1 MVPSAVSTTG
11 RAIRCMFITTVS
23 LGPKRPLKAACLLHP
38 LVSYTT
44 ARSVRECLARLQT
57 CYLLCRKCE
66 VQIAPKPS
74 HWELLVTW
82 EAIKAMRIA
91 IAEDKPLRCP
101 LLNHL
106 SLVHE
111 VPAVAVGVR
120 RVRSRRLLP
129 LGGCVRGFHVFI
141 FRCSQS

>member
-1 MVPSAVSTTG
+1 MILYCVE
-11 RAIRCMFITTVS
+11 
-23 LGPKRPLKAACLLHP
+23 KREVQIAPQP
-38 LVSYTT
+38 NV
-44 ARSVRECLARLQT
+44 E
-57 CYLLCRKCE
+57 KCE
-66 VQIAPKPS
+66 IQIAPKPS
-74 HWELLVTW
+74 HWELLVTF

-120 RVRSRRLLP
+120 LVRPAASCR
-129 LGGCVRGFHVFI
+129 FAA
-141 FRCSQS
+141 QQ